1 MYDVI
6 SLGAATVD
14 IFVKSD
20 GFSLQNDKLTITYS
34 SKYEMSASLI
44 CSGGGA
50 TNSSVALSRLGLR
63 TSCVSLLG
71 NDPLSLFIFNDLK
84 ENNVS
89 TDSLVHLN
97 KENTDYSVIL
107 VGPDGGRTII
117 TNRGQSR
124 LETENLNWDKLAQ
137 TGWYYI
143 TSLEGNLDL
152 LEQIIGFAVEHQIKI
167 ALNPGNREL
176 SDSKRLIPLLAHI
189 DFLLL
194 NGIESETLT
203 GVHVNEGNYWET
215 LLSYGAKISAV
226 TNGRQGAY
234 ILTSQEKLYSP
245 VINTTPVDETGAGD
259 SFGSAFVGGILS
271 HLSPAD
277 ALFWAIKNSASVVSS
292 LGAKSGLLT
301 LAEIKQ
307 E

>member
-20 GFSLQNDKLTITYS
+20 GFSLQDDKLAITYS
-34 SKYEMSASLI
+34 SKYEMTDSLI

-50 TNSSVALSRLGLR
+50 TNSSVSLSRLGLK

-71 NDPLSLFIFNDLK
+71 NDPLSLYVFNDLK

-89 TDSLVHLN
+89 TDNLVHLN
-97 KENTDYSVIL
+97 KEDTDYSVIL
-107 VGPDGGRTII
+107 VGPDGGRTIV
-117 TNRGQSR
+117 TNRGVSR
-124 LETENLNWDKLAQ
+124 LENENLNWDKISQ
-137 TGWYYI
+137 TSWFYI

-152 LEQIIGFAVEHQIKI
+152 LEQIIGFATEHQIRV

-176 SDSKRLIPLLAHI
+176 MDSKRLIPLLSHV

-234 ILTSQEKLYSP
+234 VLTSEEKLYSP
-245 VINTTPVDETGAGD
+245 IINTTPVDETGAGD
-259 SFGSAFVGGILS
+259 SFGSAFVGGIINR
-271 HLSPAD
+271 LSPAD
-277 ALFWAIKNSASVVSS
+277 SLFWAIKNSASVVSG
-292 LGAKSGLLT
+292 LGAKTGLLT

-307 E
+307 